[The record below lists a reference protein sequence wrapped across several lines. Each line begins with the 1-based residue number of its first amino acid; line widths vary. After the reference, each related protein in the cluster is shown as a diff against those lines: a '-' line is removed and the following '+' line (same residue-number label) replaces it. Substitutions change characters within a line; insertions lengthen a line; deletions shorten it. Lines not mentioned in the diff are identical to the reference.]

1 MIGRP
6 QPAETSIN
14 FASPPDTYR
23 DPENRSGHTV
33 KTPPEEVQ
41 YASNI
46 RSPDLTGPLITRP
59 TMSQLPVDNSRDGLI
74 AAYFIYFHP
83 CHPFLL
89 PHEQTLDVLQ
99 QRSFRHLELAIQY
112 VASFYVPTARK
123 ADHRDTLRR
132 HVLQEN
138 SSKDGTF
145 VQALLLLAIGLHIE
159 NDDED
164 SASVLSSAVALAL
177 DLGMHYRDFAH
188 IHGENDPLIEE
199 SWRRTWWELFVID
212 GMMGGVNQKYT
223 LQLMQIDM
231 SVSLPCEEVEYSSR
245 VSL

>member
-1 MIGRP
+1 M
-6 QPAETSIN
+6 
-14 FASPPDTYR
+14 DL
-23 DPENRSGHTV
+23 
-33 KTPPEEVQ
+33 
-41 YASNI
+41 
-46 RSPDLTGPLITRP
+46 RSPDLAGPLITRP

-89 PHEQTLDVLQ
+89 PHEQTLEVLQ

-132 HVLQEN
+132 YVLQDI

-188 IHGENDPLIEE
+188 IHGEGNTLIEE
-199 SWRRTWWELFVID
+199 SWRRTWWELFIID

-223 LQLMQIDM
+223 LQLMQVDM
-231 SVSLPCEEVEYSSR
+231 DVSLPCEEADYASHVSPFDFFFIDMTDRKDLAYSSPTTIP
-245 VSL
+245 